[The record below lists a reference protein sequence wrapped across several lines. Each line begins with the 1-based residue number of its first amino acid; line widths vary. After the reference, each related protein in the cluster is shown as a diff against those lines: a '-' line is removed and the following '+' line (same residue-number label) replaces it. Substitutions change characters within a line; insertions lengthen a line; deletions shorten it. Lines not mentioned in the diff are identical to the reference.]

1 MVRQVLKD
9 AQTCLDEMEKRLF
22 DVLEEKTQKPEYLF
36 LRTENTSKGQ
46 SFSIHSK
53 EAAARGGAARG
64 RGKGEYFPVIKL
76 KVDRYSEE
84 VSGDETSETEL
95 NEEDEADQTQFDY
108 EEEDEIEEDDDKFG
122 GRLWTNSTIRQ

>member
-9 AQTCLDEMEKRLF
+9 AQTSLDEMEKRLF
-22 DVLEEKTQKPEYLF
+22 DVLEEKKPEYLF

-46 SFSIHSK
+46 SFSIHTK

-64 RGKGEYFPVIKL
+64 RGKNEYFPVIKL

-84 VSGDETSETEL
+84 VSGEETSETES
-95 NEEDEADQTQFDY
+95 NEEDEEGETQFDY
-108 EEEDEIEEDDDKFG
+108 EEEDEIEEDDDKSG
-122 GRLWTNSTIRQ
+122 GRLWATSLQQH